1 MFKFSLPFRRNQD
14 LLVEYPYPQVNS
26 LCIWPPQQFMS
37 YLPLEC
43 QIAVVVTPR
52 EPLSLT
58 QLGRPVQR
66 FSRSTMILH
75 WGPTLQATLVSPQ
88 GITCLQPLAIILH
101 HPCLS
106 HQMIWMEWTMQS
118 NIIVNICSLFY
129 KKNVFM
135 VELREFYF
143 MLLHL
148 VAEYFMNMS
157 LLAVKIFETPFAM
170 EFHFFSI
177 LNIAV

>member
-1 MFKFSLPFRRNQD
+1 
-14 LLVEYPYPQVNS
+14 
-26 LCIWPPQQFMS
+26 
-37 YLPLEC
+37 
-43 QIAVVVTPR
+43 
-52 EPLSLT
+52 
-58 QLGRPVQR
+58 
-66 FSRSTMILH
+66 
-75 WGPTLQATLVSPQ
+75 
-88 GITCLQPLAIILH
+88 
-101 HPCLS
+101 
-106 HQMIWMEWTMQS
+106 MQS

-157 LLAVKIFETPFAM
+157 LLAVKIFETQFAM

>member
-1 MFKFSLPFRRNQD
+1 
-14 LLVEYPYPQVNS
+14 
-26 LCIWPPQQFMS
+26 
-37 YLPLEC
+37 
-43 QIAVVVTPR
+43 
-52 EPLSLT
+52 
-58 QLGRPVQR
+58 
-66 FSRSTMILH
+66 
-75 WGPTLQATLVSPQ
+75 
-88 GITCLQPLAIILH
+88 
-101 HPCLS
+101 
-106 HQMIWMEWTMQS
+106 MQS
-118 NIIVNICSLFY
+118 NIIVNICSFFY

-157 LLAVKIFETPFAM
+157 LLAVKIFEPPFAM